1 MRSNKQWLE
10 HEKFLVDGK
19 KKKIRIEGDGTLEE
33 QETELETSWG
43 PF

>member
-1 MRSNKQWLE
+1 MER
-10 HEKFLVDGK
+10 K
-19 KKKIRIEGDGTLEE
+19 KKQHIEGDGTLEE